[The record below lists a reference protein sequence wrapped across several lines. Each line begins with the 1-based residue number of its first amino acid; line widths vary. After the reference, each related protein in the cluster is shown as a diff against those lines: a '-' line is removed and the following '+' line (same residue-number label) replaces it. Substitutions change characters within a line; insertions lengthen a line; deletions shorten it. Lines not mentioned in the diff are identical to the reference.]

1 MRILLVLPL
10 FLSFVISAVLPDTIA
25 RDSVVSRQGPP
36 IAQPG
41 QGATIAT
48 YIAWAKDSDNQEKLG
63 ETRKFLNETVV
74 DKKTPIRILK
84 PIEGRPFLWGSL
96 RLDDVALKK
105 VKEHPNIQHVSVEPK
120 FEEDLAPRSDEEHV
134 DWVAARNLVKRAPG
148 WKKQDPA
155 PKNLALISQPKS
167 VLINACLFMV

>member
-1 MRILLVLPL
+1 MRILLFLPL
-10 FLSFVISAVLPDTIA
+10 FSSLVLSAVLSDIIA

-41 QGATIAT
+41 RGAAIAT
-48 YIAWAKDSDNQEKLG
+48 YIAWAKDSDNYDKLQ

-74 DKKTPIRILK
+74 DKNTPIRILK

-96 RLDDVALKK
+96 RLDDAALKK
-105 VKEHPNIQHVSVEPK
+105 VKEHPNIQHVAVEPK
-120 FEEDLAPRSDEEHV
+120 FEEDIAPTSDEEHV
-134 DWVAARNLVKRAPG
+134 DWVAARKLVKRAPG

-167 VLINACLFMV
+167 VLMNACSFMV